1 MKIAVVMRQV
11 LDLIEPLELTDS
23 ETALDLDGATFL
35 VNESDDHA
43 LEQALLLKEGSGAS
57 VTVVALD
64 CGDVD
69 DTLYAAVAKGADQII
84 KIPWEDDETAPSP
97 RAAAAMLAEA
107 IKDVEADLVLV
118 GGQAHDELEGSL
130 APLLALA
137 LELPYVGV
145 IRGVKP
151 SGDGASVAAFK
162 EFPGAVMAKMN
173 VKLPA
178 LLGILAAEEPP
189 RYVPV
194 SKIRSAMKSTEFE
207 EKEVA
212 AAEPE
217 PVVTITRMY
226 HPEAAERAEI
236 IEGSEEEVASRI
248 VDILLEK
255 GMVK

>member
-1 MKIAVVMRQV
+1 
-11 LDLIEPLELTDS
+11 
-23 ETALDLDGATFL
+23 
-35 VNESDDHA
+35 
-43 LEQALLLKEGSGAS
+43 
-57 VTVVALD
+57 
-64 CGDVD
+64 
-69 DTLYAAVAKGADQII
+69 
-84 KIPWEDDETAPSP
+84 
-97 RAAAAMLAEA
+97 
-107 IKDVEADLVLV
+107 
-118 GGQAHDELEGSL
+118 
-130 APLLALA
+130 
-137 LELPYVGV
+137 V